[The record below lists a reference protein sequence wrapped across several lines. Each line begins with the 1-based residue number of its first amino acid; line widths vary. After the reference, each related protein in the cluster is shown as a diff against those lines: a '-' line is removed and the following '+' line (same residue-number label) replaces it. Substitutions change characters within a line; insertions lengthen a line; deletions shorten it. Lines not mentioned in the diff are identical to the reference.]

1 MNIADIAII
10 LIVLAFGVLGAK
22 RGVIKELVTTV
33 GFVLVIVIAFF
44 LKTPIAEWMSLNLP
58 FIKFHGILNQ
68 ASFNILFYQV
78 IAFLLVV
85 IFLEVILQACI
96 RVSGFIEKV
105 LDFTIV
111 LGIPSKIL
119 GFIVGLIEGF
129 VITFLVL
136 FLLKQ
141 PIFDINIFDGS
152 KLTMPIL
159 NSTPILSNVGNGLVS
174 TIDDTYKLIED
185 YDDKKIDSNTLE
197 LESIDVLLKHKVVSK
212 GYIKKLIDKGKIKLT
227 GIDSVLNRY

>member
-10 LIVLAFGVLGAK
+10 LIILAFGVLGAK

-44 LKTPIAEWMSLNLP
+44 LKNPLAEWMSLNLP

-78 IAFLLVV
+78 IAFLIVV
-85 IFLEVILQACI
+85 VFLEVILQALI
-96 RVSGFIEKV
+96 RVSGLIEKV
-105 LDFTIV
+105 LKFTII
-111 LGIPSKIL
+111 LGIPSAIL
-119 GFIVGLIEGF
+119 GFIVGIIEGF
-129 VITFLVL
+129 VIIFLVL
-136 FLLKQ
+136 FVLKQ
-141 PIFDINIFDGS
+141 PAFDISILNDS

-159 NSTPILSNVGNGLVS
+159 NSTPILSNVGNGLVT
-174 TIDDTYKLIED
+174 TIDDTHKLIDD
-185 YDDKKIDSNTLE
+185 YDNKKIDSNTLE

-212 GYIKKLIDKGKIKLT
+212 SFIKKLVDKGKINLT